1 MKKVCVL
8 WVILVI
14 LFAAF
19 SANSFAKV
27 ESSVIQTL
35 NLDSPPLD
43 VAVSPDGQKLY
54 ILTDNGKI
62 LIYSGQGQL
71 SDTLMVDKDIDA
83 IRISRSGDVLFLSSQ
98 KSKKVQVVLIDFIQN
113 IDISGSPYKGPDNAP
128 VVITVFSDFQ

>member
-8 WVILVI
+8 WMILAV
-14 LFAAF
+14 LLAAF
-19 SANSFAKV
+19 CATSFAKV

-54 ILTDNGKI
+54 ILTDNGRI

-71 SDTLMVDKDIDA
+71 SDTLTVDKDIDA
-83 IRISRSGDVLFLSSQ
+83 IRISRSGDILFLSSQ
-98 KSKKVQVVLIDFIQN
+98 KSKKVQIVLIDFIQD
-113 IDISGSPYKGPDNAP
+113 IDISDSPYKGPENAP
-128 VVITVFSDFQ
+128 VVIIVFSDFQ

>member
-1 MKKVCVL
+1 MKKVSVL

-19 SANSFAKV
+19 CTNSFAAV

-54 ILTDNGKI
+54 ILTDTRKI
-62 LIYSGQGQL
+62 LIYSGRGQL
-71 SDTLMVDKDIDA
+71 SDTLTVDKDIDA
-83 IRISRSGDVLFLSSQ
+83 ISISRSGDVLFLSSQ
-98 KSKKVQVVLIDFIQN
+98 KSKRVQLVLVDFIQD
-113 IDISGSPYKGPDNAP
+113 IDISGSPYKGPENAP